1 MPVTAL
7 FELAAGLALLL
18 LGGDRVVRGATA
30 LARSLGVS
38 ALTVGLVVVGFGT
51 SAPELAVNMLAAW
64 RGAAGLT
71 FGNVVGSNLANIG
84 LIAGA
89 AALLR
94 PIPVRSAV
102 VRREMPGLLF
112 ATAAAVILGADAVL
126 DRPPDR
132 YSRGDAAGLLLLF
145 GFFLVYAFRTA
156 RQEQLD
162 GAAAIAAAGEPEPR
176 LREHPLRSLGIVVLG
191 LALLV
196 AGGELAVEGAVG
208 LALAFGVSD
217 AVIGLAVVAVG
228 TSLPELAAAL
238 VATRRGESDMVL
250 GTVVGSNLFNL
261 LFILGLSALIRP
273 VELPVHGL
281 LDLITMALL
290 TVLLFGVAASE
301 DLRIARLEGL
311 LLLLV
316 YGGYVGWRA
325 LAG

>member
-1 MPVTAL
+1 MPLSAVL
-7 FELAAGLALLL
+7 ELAAGLALLL
-18 LGGDRVVRGATA
+18 FGGDRVVRGATA
-30 LARSLGVS
+30 LARTLGVS

-51 SAPELAVNMLAAW
+51 STPELAVNVLAAW

-112 ATAAAVILGADAVL
+112 ATAAGVLLGADAVL

-132 YSRGDAAGLLLLF
+132 YSRGDAAVLLLLF
-145 GFFLVYAFRTA
+145 GFFLAYAFRTA
-156 RQEQLD
+156 RQERLN
-162 GAAAIAAAGEPEPR
+162 GAFAIAAAGEPEPR
-176 LREHPLRSLGIVVLG
+176 LREHPVRSLAIAVFG

-196 AGGELAVEGAVG
+196 AGAELAVGAAVE
-208 LALAFGVSD
+208 LAGVLGVSD

-238 VATRRGESDMVL
+238 VAARRGESDLVL

-261 LFILGLSALIRP
+261 LFILGVSALIRP
-273 VELPVHGL
+273 VELPLHGL
-281 LDLITMALL
+281 SDLLTMAAL
-290 TVLLFGVAASE
+290 TLLLFGVAASE
-301 DLRIARLEGL
+301 DRRIARLEGL
-311 LLLLV
+311 LLV
-316 YGGYVGWRA
+316 AAYTGYVGWRA
-325 LAG
+325 SVG